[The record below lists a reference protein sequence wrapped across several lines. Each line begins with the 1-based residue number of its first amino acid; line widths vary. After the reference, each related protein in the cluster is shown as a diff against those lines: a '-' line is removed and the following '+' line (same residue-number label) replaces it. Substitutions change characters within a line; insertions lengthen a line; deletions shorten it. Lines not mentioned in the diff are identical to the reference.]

1 MRTKLMVY
9 GGLIVVIVLLAVG
22 LYAGYQFYYT
32 SFAATP
38 EKALLEYFGAFS
50 RGDYNRM
57 YDMTRGVPGSPQT
70 AGEFSTQV
78 RWLVKDT
85 PPRIASTEWED
96 LGSKGSARYF
106 KALLKLLTPDGSYRM
121 VSLLVEVVQD
131 GSVWKVSY
139 PFAPA
144 F

>member
-1 MRTKLMVY
+1 MVY
-9 GGLIVVIVLLAVG
+9 GGLVVGIVLLAAG
-22 LYAGYQFYYT
+22 LYWGYQFYYT
-32 SFAATP
+32 QFAATP
-38 EKALLEYFGAFS
+38 EKAVVEYFGALS

-70 AGEFSTQV
+70 AAEFASQV

-85 PPRIASTEWED
+85 PPRISSTELEQV
-96 LGSKGSARYF
+96 GSKGSARYF
-106 KALLKLLTPDGSYRM
+106 KTLLKLLTPDGSYRT
-121 VSLLVEVVQD
+121 VSLVVEVVQD

>member
-1 MRTKLMVY
+1 MVY
-9 GGLIVVIVLLAVG
+9 GTLFIVVVLLALG

-32 SFAATP
+32 SIAETP
-38 EKALLEYFGAFS
+38 EKAVQEYFTAFS

-70 AGEFSTQV
+70 SGEFSTQV
-78 RWLVKDT
+78 RYLVKDV
-85 PPRIASTEWED
+85 PPRIAPPVEMEQI
-96 LGSKGSARYF
+96 GSKGSARYY
-106 KALLKLLTPDGSYRM
+106 AVTLKVVTPDASYRK
-121 VSLLVEVVQD
+121 VSLLVEVTQD
-131 GSVWKVSY
+131 GTAWKISY

>member
-9 GGLIVVIVLLAVG
+9 GGLIVVIVLLSVG

-32 SFAATP
+32 TFAATP
-38 EKALLEYFGAFS
+38 EKAVLEYFSAFS

-57 YDMTRGVPGSPQT
+57 YEITRGVPGSPQT
-70 AGEFSTQV
+70 AGDFSSQV

-85 PPRIASTEWED
+85 PPRIATTELED

-106 KALLKLLTPDGSYRM
+106 KVLLKLLTPDGSYRM
-121 VSLLVEVVQD
+121 VSMLVEVVQD
-131 GSVWKVSY
+131 GSVWKISY

>member
-9 GGLIVVIVLLAVG
+9 SGLIVVIVLLAVG
-22 LYAGYQFYYT
+22 LYAGYQFYYS

-38 EKALLEYFGAFS
+38 EKALLEYFAAFS

-70 AGEFSTQV
+70 AGEFANRV
-78 RWLVKDT
+78 RWLMKDT
-85 PPRIASTEWED
+85 PPRIASTELED

>member
-1 MRTKLMVY
+1 M
-9 GGLIVVIVLLAVG
+9 
-22 LYAGYQFYYT
+22 
-32 SFAATP
+32 
-38 EKALLEYFGAFS
+38 
-50 RGDYNRM
+50 
-57 YDMTRGVPGSPQT
+57 
-70 AGEFSTQV
+70 

-85 PPRIASTEWED
+85 PPRIASTELED
-96 LGSKGSARYF
+96 LGGKGSARYF

>member
-1 MRTKLMVY
+1 MRTKLTIY
-9 GGLIVVIVLLAVG
+9 GALIVVVVLLAVG
-22 LYAGYQFYYT
+22 LYAGYQFYYS

-38 EKALLEYFGAFS
+38 EKAVVEYFSAFS

-70 AGEFSTQV
+70 AGEYASQV

-85 PPRIASTEWED
+85 PPRIASTELED

-106 KALLKLLTPDGSYRM
+106 KTLLKLLTPDGSYRM

-131 GSVWKVSY
+131 GSLWKVSY

>member
-9 GGLIVVIVLLAVG
+9 GGLIVAIVLLSGA

-38 EKALLEYFGAFS
+38 EKAVVEYFNSFS
-50 RGDYNRM
+50 RGDFNRM
-57 YDMTRGVPGSPQT
+57 YEMTRGVPGSPQT
-70 AGEFSTQV
+70 AGEFSAQV

-85 PPRIASTEWED
+85 PPRIATTDLED
-96 LGSKGSARYF
+96 LGSRGSARYF
-106 KALLKLLTPDGSYRM
+106 KVLLKLLTPDGSYRM
-121 VSLLVEVVQD
+121 VSMLVEVVQD

>member
-9 GGLIVVIVLLAVG
+9 GGLVVVVVLLSVG
-22 LYAGYQFYYT
+22 LYAGYQFYYS

-38 EKALLEYFGAFS
+38 EKAVVEYFGAFS
-50 RGDYNRM
+50 RGDYSRM
-57 YDMTRGVPGSPQT
+57 YEMTRGVPGSPQT
-70 AGEFSTQV
+70 AGDFGSQV
-78 RWLVKDT
+78 RYLVRDT
-85 PPRIASTEWED
+85 PPRIASTQLED

-106 KALLKLLTPDGSYRM
+106 KVLVKLLTADGSYRM
-121 VSLLVEVVQD
+121 VSMLVEVVQD
-131 GSVWKVSY
+131 GSVWKISY

>member
-1 MRTKLMVY
+1 MRTKLTVY

-38 EKALLEYFGAFS
+38 EKAVLEYFAAFS
-50 RGDYNRM
+50 RGDYSRM

-70 AGEFSTQV
+70 AAEFSSQV

-85 PPRIASTEWED
+85 PPRIASTELES

-106 KALLKLLTPDGSYRM
+106 KALLKLLTADGSYRM
-121 VSLLVEVVQD
+121 VSLVVEVVQD

>member
-9 GGLIVVIVLLAVG
+9 GGLIVVVVLLAVG
-22 LYAGYQFYYT
+22 LYAGYQFYYS

-38 EKALLEYFGAFS
+38 EKALVEYFAAFS

-70 AGEFSTQV
+70 AGEFSSQV

-85 PPRIASTEWED
+85 PPRIASTELED

-106 KALLKLLTPDGSYRM
+106 KTLLKLLTPDGSYRM
-121 VSLLVEVVQD
+121 VSLVVEVVQD